1 MYGDDTARLC
11 DLAREAVA
19 FEVADDLARC
29 LEAVRADPDARVVRV
44 RDSGLL
50 SASSG
55 GGLGGCDR
63 CCADRSGGFRWEA
76 GDFRKGPLLDRAR
89 AAARTQA
96 AGLLLHGH
104 QSPL

>member
-1 MYGDDTARLC
+1 VYGDDTARLC

-19 FEVADDLARC
+19 FELADGLARC

-55 GGLGGCDR
+55 GGVGGCKS
-63 CCADRSGGFRWEA
+63 CGADRSGGFR
-76 GDFRKGPLLDRAR
+76 
-89 AAARTQA
+89 
-96 AGLLLHGH
+96 
-104 QSPL
+104 